1 MTRVEIGTLATGTRV
16 RDRFARVG
24 TVHRE
29 SFAEEVGNP
38 VHRHMP
44 VRDHVGVLW
53 DGGNGSIIEYPDDKE
68 FWLIEGERS
77 EAAS

>member
-1 MTRVEIGTLATGTRV
+1 MNETKPICCFETGARVQ
-16 RDRFARVG
+16 DRFGRIG

-29 SFAEEVGNP
+29 TFAEEVGNP

-44 VRDHVGVLW
+44 IDEHIGVLW
-53 DGGNGSIIEYPDDKE
+53 DGGNGSIIAYSEDQE
-68 FWLIEGERS
+68 FEQLP